1 MQVLGIFAGN
11 KSDGI
16 TAQMLDTVLAGV
28 AVPNTTVKINLND
41 YDLRMA
47 APRHPNRDL
56 GKLDKLLIE
65 SDVWVIATPTYWGH
79 EAGLL
84 KQFFDA
90 LRYRLVR
97 VDHQGGMHPGR
108 FKNKHYLTLTNC
120 YQKTWVNLTTP
131 VTDATFQT
139 VDRVLGA
146 AGMIKLGEA
155 VQTNT
160 WEVKQLPAKKRAH
173 LQKLADK
180 INRSQR
186 KDDQILKRYLQ
197 LFAVVALM
205 TLITMGIQAGLAHL
219 WPHHGFWWS
228 YLTFVVIF
236 FALLAGMLHWMTL
249 RLHARK

>member
-11 KSDGI
+11 KDDGI
-16 TAQMLDTVLAGV
+16 TAQMLDAVLAGV
-28 AVPNTTVKINLND
+28 TAPNTTVRVNLND
-41 YDLRMA
+41 YDLAMA

-56 GKLDKLLIE
+56 GKLDELLIE

-79 EAGLL
+79 ESGSL
-84 KQFFDA
+84 KRFFDA

-97 VDHQGGMHPGR
+97 IDHQGGMHPGR

-120 YQKTWVNLTTP
+120 YQATWVNLTTP

-139 VDRVLGA
+139 VDRVLGT
-146 AGMIKLGEA
+146 AGLIKLGEA

-160 WEVKQLPAKKRAH
+160 WQIKHLPEKKRCQ
-173 LQKLADK
+173 LTKLAAK

-186 KDDQILKRYLQ
+186 KDDQTMKRYLE

-205 TLITMGIQAGLAHL
+205 TLATMGIQAGLAKL
-219 WPHHGFWWS
+219 WPVGGFWWTYCS
-228 YLTFVVIF
+228 FVVIF
-236 FALLAGMLHWMTL
+236 FALLATILHWLTV